1 MSCRI
6 NGKRFPCTYTLSPF
20 KVTITGTNSQFTAG
34 QNIINITTEYQN
46 SNGIFYPIT
55 NGRKYLS
62 LEILNMT
69 GGT

>member
-1 MSCRI
+1 M
-6 NGKRFPCTYTLSPF
+6 
-20 KVTITGTNSQFTAG
+20 TITGTNSQFTAG

-62 LEILNMT
+62 LEIVNTT
-69 GGT
+69 GVSQTLEKV